1 MVDRAPPVAATRTGR
16 RTGNS
21 TIPEYTKMDSTGTIR
36 TRLKKD
42 QILLT
47 IEENPSIKIYE
58 IPTTKPNPNCIFST
72 ASHSA
77 AKLIFSRTIR
87 PKKCATHISSS
98 NLPFFVVARIRQPFV
113 GTMRESNKA

>member
-1 MVDRAPPVAATRTGR
+1 MVDRAPPVAATGR
-16 RTGNS
+16 RTGSS
-21 TIPEYTKMDSTGTIR
+21 TIPEYTKMDSTGTAR

-58 IPTTKPNPNCIFST
+58 ISTTKPNPNGIFST

-87 PKKCATHISSS
+87 PNKCATHISFIQ
-98 NLPFFVVARIRQPFV
+98 PTFFVVVARIRQPFV